1 MQALTVQGPC
11 IIGILAALLVQVA
24 DACLASASLGVGLC
38 CCVLTLLGFL
48 KWQLHPRL
56 AKGLS
61 VHNSTRA
68 RLITTLC
75 ADNNNGPS
83 GWLRLFVEQ
92 AGGQAAVSLVQVRTS
107 NSGAAWTSLNNV
119 YGSDWEI
126 QNSPAYP
133 LDVSIVGPDGQTVR
147 FVSCLRSLEP
157 SS

>member
-1 MQALTVQGPC
+1 M
-11 IIGILAALLVQVA
+11 
-24 DACLASASLGVGLC
+24 
-38 CCVLTLLGFL
+38 
-48 KWQLHPRL
+48 
-56 AKGLS
+56 
-61 VHNSTRA
+61 N
-68 RLITTLC
+68 TLC

-147 FVSCLRSLEP
+147 FVSYLRLLKP